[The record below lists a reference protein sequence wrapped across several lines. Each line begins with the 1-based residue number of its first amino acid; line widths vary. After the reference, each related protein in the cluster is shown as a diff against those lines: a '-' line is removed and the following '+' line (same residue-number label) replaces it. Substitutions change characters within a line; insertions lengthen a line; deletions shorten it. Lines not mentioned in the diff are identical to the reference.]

1 MRRGA
6 IAGLLLAAVV
16 VTLVVRAGRDEGPPP
31 DRLVGGV
38 PANAQLYVHLD
49 RDTDD
54 WNEAAAAFERLPALT
69 TFLLDR
75 LPDVPGTGEAGL
87 VQLPG
92 EPLPNVITKPT
103 DVRRS
108 LADLPDYTSL
118 VDRLSNDRF
127 IHGYA
132 TGASLRTFRRLDPSV
147 ERLAAAVSSGGDRMT
162 VELVARH
169 RDEPGPCVRGR
180 GGDELL
186 SLADPQ
192 AALYLEIPSIRCA
205 IRLVAGR
212 IDGAPKVLGR
222 FAELLPLLDSRGALI
237 ASPGEGAPII
247 TLVVDDVDEEQA
259 LDVLAGLQPDLID
272 LLGTEDLGQAPA
284 FGAVEVEGITAAT
297 AQLAPGLELS
307 YAAWDERLVVSTSLE
322 GVAAVR
328 RGEGLQGGERFESVL
343 ADRPDT
349 ASALLF
355 LDLDQ
360 LLALGEQAGLAEDP
374 RYLAVRDDL
383 QKLRAAGAVISR
395 EEDLT
400 TAELTF
406 QIP

>member
-1 MRRGA
+1 MRRSV
-6 IAGLLLAAVV
+6 IAALLVVAAG
-16 VTLVVRAGRDEGPPP
+16 VTLFVRTGRDEGPAP
-31 DRLVGGV
+31 DRIVGSV
-38 PANAQLYVHLD
+38 PADALAYVHLD

-54 WNEAAAAFERLPALT
+54 WRAAVDALNKLPALQA
-69 TFLLDR
+69 LL
-75 LPDVPGTGEAGL
+75 LGQAPGVPGSGEAGIASL
-87 VQLPG
+87 GGGDPV
-92 EPLPNVITKPT
+92 VITKPR

-108 LADLPDYTSL
+108 LADLPEYADL
-118 VDRLSNDRF
+118 VGDLPDDRF
-127 IHGYA
+127 AHGYVA
-132 TGASLRTFRRLDPSV
+132 PGAIPLFRRFDRSL
-147 ERLAAAVSSGGDRMT
+147 ERLAAAASLDGDRLS
-162 VELVARH
+162 VAVRARH
-169 RDEPGPCVRGR
+169 RGAPGPCVRGR

-186 SLADPQ
+186 SLADPR

-205 IRLVAGR
+205 IRLLAGR
-212 IDGAPKVLGR
+212 IDGAPAVLGR

-237 ASPGEGAPII
+237 ASPGERAPVF

-272 LLGTEDLGQAPA
+272 LLGTEELGQAPA

-307 YAAWDERLVVSTSLE
+307 YAAWDGRLVVSTSLD

-328 RGEGLQGGERFESVL
+328 RAKGLQGGDRFESVL
-343 ADRPDT
+343 ADRPDS
-349 ASALLF
+349 ASALVF
-355 LDLDQ
+355 VDLDQ

-395 EEDLT
+395 EGNLT